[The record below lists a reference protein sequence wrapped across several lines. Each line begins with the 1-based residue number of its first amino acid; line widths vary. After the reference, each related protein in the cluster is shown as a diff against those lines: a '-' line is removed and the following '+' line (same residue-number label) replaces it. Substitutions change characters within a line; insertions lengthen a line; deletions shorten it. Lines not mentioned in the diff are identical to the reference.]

1 MKWNWRWLPWK
12 IIIRRLARSHGFFDP
27 VLFLSRLGKFAQP
40 SEVAAPVELLRASL
54 VFHARGLLNARTI
67 QTNLDWVWPF
77 WVRRQ
82 FDPTDP
88 AFVPRS
94 YTITHVNLTHRNW
107 TAAGLP
113 DLSAYP
119 IVDPRGMATPFYDG
133 WSLDGWVLRPDGT
146 DLIPARLDEAEQS
159 LVMEA
164 NRVAVRTR
172 MVQDEAELESE
183 VDVVLEGSRPVCR
196 IRFSAFSPEP
206 ATFVLAL
213 RPCNP
218 EGVSFIHDV
227 EMSSDLKRWRVDEVD
242 AVRLNPPAEGHR
254 ASRFE
259 DGDVYRGFSRRPS
272 RRSIHCPVGMATA
285 AAEYALTPG
294 EARTVTASV
303 PLDRDPEN
311 SNLFPAA
318 QPDTDWSRA
327 LEGLT
332 RLQVPD
338 DRIQYLWD
346 AAVRAVILHSPME
359 IYPGPFYYKRFW
371 FRDAAFI
378 LHPMLALGM
387 HDRAER
393 LIRDFPRRQESDGY
407 FRSQQGEWDSNG
419 QVMWIMGRFA
429 AFTGREIPPNWL
441 TAVVRAG
448 KWIQRKRTAKT
459 PGVRHGGLLPAG
471 FSAEHLGHNDFYYW
485 DDFWSVAGLRE
496 GAELLSAAGEAEAS
510 GIFRDWAD
518 DLMACIERS
527 LTAARDAAGET
538 GIPASP
544 YRRMDSGAI
553 GSIVAGYPLR
563 LLPADDF
570 GLLATVNH
578 LVDHHFIDHAFFQDM
593 FHAGYNPYLTV
604 HCAQVLLRAGD
615 PRHFPIVS
623 RIAEL
628 ASPTGQWPEAIHP
641 HTLGGCQ
648 GDGQHIWAAAE
659 WLMMIR
665 NLFVLERGDDGLDL
679 LSGVPPAW
687 LEDSS
692 SLEFG
697 PVHTPFGSLALG
709 VKRNN
714 EEVVVDYQAQWRR
727 RPENFRIAF
736 PGQPA
741 VSLEPA
747 DEDTVTVPPPRPI

>member
-1 MKWNWRWLPWK
+1 MKMKWRWLPWK
-12 IIIRRLARSHGFFDP
+12 FIIRRLARSHGFFDP
-27 VLFLSRLGKFAQP
+27 VLFLSRFGKFAQP

-54 VFHARGLLNARTI
+54 LFHARGLLNARTI

-77 WVRRQ
+77 WVRKQ
-82 FDPTDP
+82 FDPTDS

-119 IVDPRGMATPFYDG
+119 IVDPRGMVTPFYDG
-133 WSLDGWVLRPDGT
+133 WSLDGWVLRSDGT
-146 DLIPARLDEAEQS
+146 DLIPPRLEAAEQT
-159 LVMEA
+159 LVMEDD
-164 NRVAVRTR
+164 RLAVRTR
-172 MVQDEAELESE
+172 LAHGGAEVESE
-183 VDVVLEGSRPVCR
+183 VDVVMEEDRPICR
-196 IRFSAFSPEP
+196 ARFAALSSEP
-206 ATFVLAL
+206 AAFVLAL

-218 EGVSFIHDV
+218 EGVSFVHDV
-227 EMSSDLKRWRVDEVD
+227 EMSSDLNQWRVDEVD
-242 AVRLNPPAEGHR
+242 AIQLDPPAEGHR

-259 DGDVYRGFSRRPS
+259 DGDVYQGLLRRSP
-272 RRSIHCPVGMATA
+272 RLSIHCPVGMATA

-294 EARTVTASV
+294 KSRAVTATV

-311 SNLFPAA
+311 SNLFPAPH
-318 QPDTDWSRA
+318 PDTDWSRS
-327 LEGLT
+327 LEDVT

-338 DRIQYLWD
+338 GRIQFVWN

-378 LHPMLALGM
+378 LYPMLALGM

-393 LIRDFPRRQESDGY
+393 LLRDFPRRQESDGY

-429 AFTGREIPPNWL
+429 AFTGREIPPDWL
-441 TAVVRAG
+441 TAVIRAG
-448 KWIQRKRTAKT
+448 KWIERKRTAKKA
-459 PGVRHGGLLPAG
+459 GVRHGGLLPAG

-496 GAELLSAAGEAEAS
+496 GAALLFAAGEAEAS
-510 GIFRDWAD
+510 GVFRDWAD
-518 DLMACIERS
+518 DLMACIDRS
-527 LTAARDAAGET
+527 LTAVRDATGEN

-563 LLPADDF
+563 LLPAEDP

-578 LVDHHFIDHAFFQDM
+578 LVNHHFIEDAFFQDM
-593 FHAGYNPYLTV
+593 FHAGYNPYLTL

-648 GDGQHIWAAAE
+648 GDGQHIWAASE
-659 WLMMIR
+659 WLMMVR
-665 NLFVLERGDDGLDL
+665 NLFVLERGADGLDL
-679 LSGVPPAW
+679 LAGVPLAW
-687 LEDSS
+687 LEGPSP
-692 SLEFG
+692 LEFG
-697 PVHTPFGSLALG
+697 PVHTPFGSLHLQARRISEG
-709 VKRNN
+709 VR
-714 EEVVVDYQAQWRR
+714 VDYQAQWRR
-727 RPENFRIAF
+727 KPETFRIAL

-747 DEDTVTVPPPRPI
+747 DEDGVTVFLPRPI

>member
-1 MKWNWRWLPWK
+1 MRLKWQWLPWK
-12 IIIRRLARSHGFFDP
+12 FIVRRLARTHGFFDP
-27 VLFLSRLGKFAQP
+27 VLFLSRFGKFAQP

-82 FDPTDP
+82 FDPADP

-113 DLSAYP
+113 DLFAYP
-119 IVDPRGMATPFYDG
+119 IVDPRGLATPFFDG
-133 WSLDGWVLRPDGT
+133 WSLDGWVLRSDET
-146 DLIPARLDEAEQS
+146 DLIPARLEAADQT
-159 LVMEA
+159 LVMEDD
-164 NRVAVRTR
+164 RLAVRTR
-172 MVQDEAELESE
+172 LACGGAEVESE
-183 VDVVLEGSRPVCR
+183 VDVVMEGNQPVCR
-196 IRFSAFSPEP
+196 VRFAASSPEP

-218 EGVSFIHDV
+218 EGVSFVHDV
-227 EMSSDLKRWRVDEVD
+227 EMSSDLNRWRVDEVD
-242 AVRLNPPAEGHR
+242 AIQLDPPAEGHR

-272 RRSIHCPVGMATA
+272 RRSIHCPVGLATA

-303 PLDRDPEN
+303 RLDRDPEN

-318 QPDTDWSRA
+318 RTDTDWSRT
-327 LEGLT
+327 LEGVT

-346 AAVRAVILHSPME
+346 AAVRATILHSPME

-393 LIRDFPRRQESDGY
+393 LIGDFPRRQESDGY

-429 AFTGREIPPNWL
+429 AFAGREIPPDWL

-459 PGVRHGGLLPAG
+459 AGVRHGGLLPAG

-496 GAELLSAAGEAEAS
+496 GAGLLSAAGEGEAS

-518 DLMACIERS
+518 DLMACIDRS
-527 LTAARDAAGET
+527 LTAARDAAGEN

-563 LLPADDF
+563 LLSADDP

-593 FHAGYNPYLTV
+593 FHAGYNPYLTL

-659 WLMMIR
+659 WLMMVR
-665 NLFVLERGDDGLDL
+665 NLFVLERGEAGLDL
-679 LSGVPPAW
+679 LPGVPPAW
-687 LEDSS
+687 LEGPFP
-692 SLEFG
+692 LKFG
-697 PVHTPFGSLALG
+697 PAHTPFGWLHL
-709 VKRNN
+709 
-714 EEVVVDYQAQWRR
+714 
-727 RPENFRIAF
+727 
-736 PGQPA
+736 
-741 VSLEPA
+741 
-747 DEDTVTVPPPRPI
+747 